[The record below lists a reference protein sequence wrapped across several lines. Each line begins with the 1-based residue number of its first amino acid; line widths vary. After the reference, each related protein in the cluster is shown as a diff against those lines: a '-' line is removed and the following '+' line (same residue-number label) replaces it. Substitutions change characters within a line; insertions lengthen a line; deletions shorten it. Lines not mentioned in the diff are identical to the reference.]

1 MKAYDIPLLGDKELE
16 ELEEELEGQEEEFNR
31 LTGMSNSC
39 MATVLC
45 SKVEISEFIKTVHVR
60 LYFNI

>member
-1 MKAYDIPLLGDKELE
+1 MKAYDIPLLGDKEL
-16 ELEEELEGQEEEFNR
+16 EELEGQEEEFNR

-45 SKVEISEFIKTVHVR
+45 LKVEISEFIKTVHVR
-60 LYFNI
+60 LNFNI